1 MDRLYNYILIMFAV
15 TLIELLGVF
24 GLFLAYSPIYI
35 LIIFIGIIAFNFGYS
50 ESFNFN
56 EYQIVLDI

>member
-56 EYQIVLDI
+56 E